1 MVTHAGIYGR
11 ISGLSG
17 GTTNNID
24 LLRGFMVVVA
34 APNASGHGVINIEL
48 DEFETNDHAS
58 IYDDDTRGALEKPL
72 EISRH
77 LFSEALQMVANCA
90 HEARNQIE
98 AMEEKARPDEF
109 EMQLAV
115 KVDGKVGA
123 KIVELSSGA
132 QIMVTLRW
140 RKPAP

>member
-1 MVTHAGIYGR
+1 MAVP
-11 ISGLSG
+11 S
-17 GTTNNID
+17 
-24 LLRGFMVVVA
+24 
-34 APNASGHGVINIEL
+34 ASGHGVINIEL
-48 DEFETNDHAS
+48 DEFTANDHAS
-58 IYDDDTRGALEKPL
+58 IYGDQTRGVREKPL
-72 EISRH
+72 EIGRH
-77 LFSEALQMVANCA
+77 LFNEALQMVANCA
-90 HEARNQIE
+90 YEVRDQIQ

-132 QIMVTLRW
+132 QLMVTLRW